1 MRICLAQVN
10 PTVGDVDGNAALV
23 LDVARRA
30 ADAGADLVVLPEQV
44 ISGYPAEDLWLKPH
58 FVARCRAALDD
69 IAGDLPPIAVVV
81 GCPHDD
87 GDGALANAA
96 HVFVDGALVA
106 TYRKQHLPNYAV
118 FDEHRWFT
126 AGDGSC
132 VVDVPVRDGDGSSV
146 PVGITI
152 CEDAWVEDGPVVR
165 AADAG
170 ARLVVNLSASPWR
183 MRREGDRERVVAA
196 RAAEAGCP
204 VALCNLVGG
213 QDELVFDGAS
223 LVVLPD
229 GTRLAHGAS
238 FVEELVFADLPWSG
252 PAPEARPALDDEEL
266 VWEALRLGLGDY
278 VRKNGFASVVLGM
291 SGGIDSALV
300 AALAVDALGA
310 DRVHAAT
317 MPSRY
322 SSEGTRGDAHAQA
335 ERLGIAIS
343 ELAIEPVYEAFE
355 QVLAPEF
362 AGREADVA
370 EENLQAR
377 IRGTLLMALSNKFG
391 HLVLATGNKSEYAV
405 GYATLYGDM
414 NGGFAPL
421 KDVPKTLVY
430 RLARWRNE
438 RARAAGEEPVVPP
451 SVIERAPSAELR
463 HDQRDS
469 DSLPDYDVL
478 DALLERLVDHDEGV
492 DEAVAA
498 GFDRALAERV
508 QRMLDRAEY
517 KRRQAAPGVRVSG
530 IAFGRDRRVPITNAF
545 DGQRRDATGSRRP
558 LATDA

>member
-1 MRICLAQVN
+1 MN
-10 PTVGDVDGNAALV
+10 PTVGDVDANAAIV
-23 LDVARRA
+23 LDVALRA
-30 ADAGADLVVLPEQV
+30 ADAGADLVVFPELV

-58 FVARCRAALDD
+58 FIARCRAALDA
-69 IAGDLPPIAVVV
+69 IVPRLPSNVTIVV

-87 GDGALANAA
+87 GETLANAA
-96 HVFVDGALVA
+96 FVIADGDVA
-106 TYRKQHLPNYAV
+106 GVYRKQRLPNYAV
-118 FDEHRWFT
+118 FDEHRWF
-126 AGDGSC
+126 APGSESL
-132 VVDVPVRDGDGSSV
+132 VVDVRSSDGTFTT
-146 PVGITI
+146 VGVTI
-152 CEDAWVEDGPVVR
+152 CEDAWVADGPVAQ
-165 AADAG
+165 AANAG
-170 ARLVVNLSASPWR
+170 ARVIVNLSASPWR
-183 MRREGDRERVVAA
+183 MGRTGDREREIAA
-196 RAAEAGCP
+196 RARETACTI
-204 VALCNLVGG
+204 ALCNQVGG
-213 QDELVFDGAS
+213 QDELVFDGS
-223 LVVLPD
+223 SFVVRPD
-229 GTRLAHGAS
+229 GSCVARGAS
-238 FVEELVFADLPWSG
+238 FAEDIVLVDLADATSQPHWAK
-252 PAPEARPALDDEEL
+252 PDEAQ
-266 VWEALRLGLGDY
+266 VWDALRLGLSDY

-300 AALAVDALGA
+300 AALAVDALGV

-322 SSEGTRGDAHAQA
+322 SSDGTRDDAHAQA
-335 ERLGIAIS
+335 QRLGIAMH

-355 QVLAPEF
+355 QALAPAF
-362 AGREADVA
+362 AGRAADVT

-414 NGGFAPL
+414 NGGFAPI

-438 RARAAGEEPVVPP
+438 QAATAGDEPVIPH
-451 SVIERAPSAELR
+451 SVIERAPTAELR

-478 DALLERLVDHDEGV
+478 DALLELLVDHDDGV

-498 GFDRALAERV
+498 GYDRALVERV
-508 QRMLDRAEY
+508 QRMLDRSEY